1 MKISTNDTICNFIM
15 KNLSL
20 YLPLLAF
27 VVFFLGDS
35 ALSQTMPECQL
46 PQFGTISVDP
56 DIEVNGA
63 GQNIDTI
70 EFWIAPDSS
79 ESLMFASAKRN
90 QLVEVWKYP
99 FLGNEQTPITH
110 STFNNSQVN
119 GLFIDQESDLLYVA
133 IGKPSSTVSVFSLPD
148 LNFIMNF
155 NKSGVN
161 YQSEPNLAILNLT
174 NGNKNI
180 YVSADY
186 PVYIHNAVTGDYINQ
201 FSPTKG
207 LETMA
212 PDNYYQRLYIP
223 DENNKTGIY
232 VYNPD
237 GTPYT
242 DNGSNIFGSND
253 FQADAEGIIV
263 YNCPLNNPVDNGE
276 GFIVVSDQRLD
287 KTDFEFYDRV
297 TWNHLGKLNISGVS
311 NTDGIASFPYPLP
324 DYPLGIFAVLNDDRS
339 VAIVGWDKIFAQI
352 VPAIDVTPPELQNA
366 VTINPTQVT
375 LYFSEVLNSQ
385 SAQNGSN
392 YNINNGIS
400 VISAVLNNN
409 NRDVTLTTT
418 EHNFNQ
424 QYTVTVNNV
433 SDLAGNVI
441 SPNNNSANYEL
452 IDNPGSG
459 FPVDLF
465 GTPESEKTAM
475 INLTIP
481 GNVPEFVN
489 YHITAYDPDHG
500 GNDPPEGHTFIN
512 GNGPFELFPGATQA
526 NGDNQ
531 TRSFTFI
538 SPSQWWVNG
547 NNELRFVR
555 LYSTGFRIDTAY
567 VTFDG
572 VSDLQEE
579 GNLPTEFSLDQ
590 NYPNPFNPGTK
601 IKFTIPTQ
609 NIGEYVTLKVYNIIG
624 NEIATLIDENL
635 PAGSYVVDFS
645 TANLSSGI
653 YFYMLISGAF
663 SLSRK
668 MILLK

>member
-1 MKISTNDTICNFIM
+1 M
-15 KNLSL
+15 
-20 YLPLLAF
+20 
-27 VVFFLGDS
+27 
-35 ALSQTMPECQL
+35 
-46 PQFGTISVDP
+46 
-56 DIEVNGA
+56 
-63 GQNIDTI
+63 
-70 EFWIAPDSS
+70 
-79 ESLMFASAKRN
+79 
-90 QLVEVWKYP
+90 
-99 FLGNEQTPITH
+99 
-110 STFNNSQVN
+110 
-119 GLFIDQESDLLYVA
+119 
-133 IGKPSSTVSVFSLPD
+133 
-148 LNFIMNF
+148 
-155 NKSGVN
+155 
-161 YQSEPNLAILNLT
+161 
-174 NGNKNI
+174 
-180 YVSADY
+180 
-186 PVYIHNAVTGDYINQ
+186 
-201 FSPTKG
+201 
-207 LETMA
+207 
-212 PDNYYQRLYIP
+212 
-223 DENNKTGIY
+223 
-232 VYNPD
+232 
-237 GTPYT
+237 
-242 DNGSNIFGSND
+242 
-253 FQADAEGIIV
+253 
-263 YNCPLNNPVDNGE
+263 
-276 GFIVVSDQRLD
+276 
-287 KTDFEFYDRV
+287 
-297 TWNHLGKLNISGVS
+297 
-311 NTDGIASFPYPLP
+311 
-324 DYPLGIFAVLNDDRS
+324 
-339 VAIVGWDKIFAQI
+339 
-352 VPAIDVTPPELQNA
+352 QNA

-452 IDNPGSG
+452 IDNHGSG

-653 YFYMLISGAF
+653 YFYTLISGAF